1 MQELGIENGCSKPK
15 DCAPVEK
22 LAIIIPY
29 KDRED
34 HLVKWMWHMHQIL
47 GKIPCSRKNF
57 LVKYFL
63 VLDSKMLN
71 SLNFFK
77 KFIKIFYW
85 LSEQN
90 TVPTHNKYVSR
101 NKKSFLPLRKC
112 AYLGK
117 RRISEKQIAC
127 IFQHCYFS
135 KIV

>member
-1 MQELGIENGCSKPK
+1 MQELGIENGCSQPK

-22 LAIIIPY
+22 VAIIIPY

-77 KFIKIFYW
+77 NVINIFY
-85 LSEQN
+85 
-90 TVPTHNKYVSR
+90 
-101 NKKSFLPLRKC
+101 
-112 AYLGK
+112 
-117 RRISEKQIAC
+117 
-127 IFQHCYFS
+127 
-135 KIV
+135 